1 MENIRD
7 FEIKHINEKVL
18 QITYTGKNS
27 KIDKCINEL
36 SDKFATFHLVT
47 LLLCALAENTP
58 TSSEQCATPDV
69 SKCEGIEREALL
81 KAFYHYVDMNWTNG
95 MLTDKVDEVIEGFKS
110 L

>member
-36 SDKFATFHLVT
+36 SNKFATFHLVT
-47 LLLCALAENTP
+47 LLLRALAENTP
-58 TSSEQCATPDV
+58 TSSEQCAAPAVSVCTCALESTDV
-69 SKCEGIEREALL
+69 YDDGGNYLGYVCLGCGYFSK
-81 KAFYHYVDMNWTNG
+81 Y
-95 MLTDKVDEVIEGFKS
+95 
-110 L
+110 